1 MTSRVVCPGS
11 YDPVHGGHLDVIRRA
26 AALFDEVVVA
36 ILHNAAKTG
45 TFPIEQRIA
54 FIEAATADLPAVRVQ
69 AFPTRLIVDI
79 AREVGATA
87 LLKGLRNASDY
98 AYEIPMA
105 SMNRA
110 LTGIET
116 IFLPGDPAVAHLS
129 SSLVKEVCA
138 LGGDITGMVPDA
150 VREAL
155 EARRG

>member
-1 MTSRVVCPGS
+1 VVCPGS

-138 LGGDITGMVPDA
+138 LGGDLTGMVPDA

>member
-1 MTSRVVCPGS
+1 VVCPGS